1 MSSAQATLP
10 VRDMALALFAATM
23 WGINNVIA
31 KEVVTHVPPLL
42 AVATRF
48 ALSGLLL
55 APMLRIARVQIK
67 PVLICAV
74 IAGPMHFGLLYSGFA
89 AAEHIGPVSTVT
101 QLWIPFATLFAI
113 PLLGE
118 RPKLWTTLGM
128 ALAFLGVMI
137 MSFDPALFRDV
148 DGFLLVACAS
158 TCWAASTVVARRFGG
173 VPPFALQAWLSMITW
188 PVMLGASALF
198 EHGQVA
204 VVEAWGWQFWAFSLA
219 SAIMAGILGNGLIFW
234 LVRKHAVAL
243 VAPFT
248 LIAPIVTVILGVIL
262 LGEQLTARTILGTI
276 VTLAG
281 LLIITLRQR
290 QRFLRTLEQPDA
302 QRAREVA

>member
-1 MSSAQATLP
+1 MSQSPAGLP
-10 VRDMALALFAATM
+10 QVSLPLRDMALALFAAAM

-48 ALSGLLL
+48 AMSGLLL
-55 APMLRIARVQIK
+55 LPMLRITRAQIK
-67 PVLICAV
+67 PVLICAI
-74 IAGPMHFGLLYSGFA
+74 IAGPMHFGMLYSGFA
-89 AAEHIGPVSTVT
+89 AAENIGPVSTVT

-118 RPKLWTTLGM
+118 RPKFWTTLGM

-158 TCWAASTVVARRFGG
+158 ACWASSTVIARRFGG

-198 EHGQVA
+198 EDGQVA
-204 VVEAWGWQFWAFSLA
+204 AVTAWGWPFWGWSLA

-234 LVRKHAVAL
+234 LVRKHPVAL
-243 VAPFT
+243 VTPFT
-248 LIAPIVTVILGVIL
+248 LISPPVTVIIGIAL
-262 LGEQLTARTILGTI
+262 LGEQLTTRTIVGTL

-281 LLIITLRQR
+281 LLVITLRQR
-290 QRFLRTLEQPDA
+290 QRYLRTLEKPDT
-302 QRAREVA
+302 